1 MNHSA
6 EGRKGESVAAEYLE
20 AAGYTVLARNYR
32 SRRGEID
39 LVVLEGES
47 IIFVEVKAWRSLGM
61 QDIGLALDA
70 RKQGRIIET
79 AKFFLSQNREYNGR
93 RVRFDL
99 VFIGPEGIRHLA
111 SAFTECV

>member
-1 MNHSA
+1 MNRSA
-6 EGRKGESVAAEYLE
+6 EGRKGEAAAAEYLE
-20 AAGYTVLARNYR
+20 AAGCTVIARNYR
-32 SRRGEID
+32 SRRGEVD
-39 LVVLEGES
+39 LVALEGES
-47 IIFVEVKAWRSLGM
+47 ILFVEVKTWRSLGM
-61 QDIGLALDA
+61 EDIGLALDV